1 MHNSWGKKANFSHTI
16 CSDFVLWN
24 VGPWRLVMV
33 AHTYNPSTWEDEAG
47 GHGVWG
53 QSEQNSKFKANL
65 GYEVRTCIKTF
76 KAILEI
82 L

>member
-1 MHNSWGKKANFSHTI
+1 
-16 CSDFVLWN
+16 
-24 VGPWRLVMV
+24 MV

-65 GYEVRTCIKTF
+65 GLWSENLYQNF
-76 KAILEI
+76 
-82 L
+82 